1 MSILTNEEVV
11 EMYQKAAEPEQMR
24 YLLMLYETNR
34 DLIAYVAR
42 KYKCYAEFDDLMQ
55 ESFFGMKA
63 AADAY
68 DPDQGSFSTYAVL
81 WLKQTMRRYID
92 NTQTAVRFPADVRQR
107 VFKYRQILN
116 RYIGKYGK
124 APTEREMMQLLQV
137 SAEQYRKISKN
148 NDMLRIRSTEEVISA
163 EDEDYILGDTLAD
176 PRAEERFEEIIEIED
191 NKQLH
196 DLLWNVDFLTNQEK
210 DIIKKR
216 YQDQRTLEDI
226 GSETGATR
234 EKVRQIEA
242 RALRKYRR
250 DQRIQKYKDDFVSAR
265 AYRGTGLSAFEYSGS
280 SATERTAIDLYE
292 KEISRYTQQIEQ
304 EVSRISEESGIDL
317 EAYKQL
323 KIALFKDDLF
333 ARYEANYQ

>member
-1 MSILTNEEVV
+1 MSILTNEEIV
-11 EMYQKAAEPEQMR
+11 EQYQRAQEPEQMR
-24 YLLMLYETNR
+24 YLLMLYETNKG
-34 DLIAYVAR
+34 LIVDVAR
-42 KYKCYAEFDDLMQ
+42 KYMCYAEFDDLMQ

-68 DPDQGSFSTYAVL
+68 DPDQGSFSTYAII

-92 NTQTAVRFPADVRQR
+92 NNQTAVRFPADVRQR

-124 APTEREMMQLLQV
+124 APTECEMMRLLQV

-148 NDMLRIRSTEEVISA
+148 NDMLRIRSTSEIISA
-163 EDEDYILGDTLAD
+163 EDESITLGDIIRD
-176 PRAEERFEEIIEIED
+176 PEAEERFEEIIEIED
-191 NKQLH
+191 NKLLH
-196 DLLWNVDFLTNQEK
+196 DLLWDVDFLTDQEK

-265 AYRGTGLSAFEYSGS
+265 AYRGTGLFAFMNSGTS
-280 SATERTAIDLYE
+280 STEKAALDLYE
-292 KEISRYTQQIEQ
+292 QEISRYTQQIEQ
-304 EVSRISEESGIDL
+304 EVSKISEASGIDL